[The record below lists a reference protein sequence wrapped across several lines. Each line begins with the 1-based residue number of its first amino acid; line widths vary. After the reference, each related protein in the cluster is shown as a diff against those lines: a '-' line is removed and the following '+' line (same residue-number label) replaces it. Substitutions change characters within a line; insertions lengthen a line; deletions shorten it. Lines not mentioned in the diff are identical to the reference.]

1 MWNGETQNHFHS
13 SGKQENTLSPLLVI
27 GKVFQDP
34 RREAEVWSVERWQ
47 LDGWKWVSLAK
58 GGYMIER
65 ERSHFQ
71 KGEVAVS
78 KPGRTGMGEP
88 KCQGI
93 PIDFTQTS
101 SS

>member
-47 LDGWKWVSLAK
+47 LERWKWVSLAK

-65 ERSHFQ
+65 EKSHSSTGLVIRIYSLSPEH
-71 KGEVAVS
+71 KSPEE
-78 KPGRTGMGEP
+78 PPRT
-88 KCQGI
+88 KA
-93 PIDFTQTS
+93 TTL
-101 SS
+101 